1 MMEKKDILIIHG
13 TDYKNMT
20 IRILKRAGLAEL
32 IGDRNKRIGLKPNL
46 VVARDPS
53 EGATT
58 HAEILEG
65 VVAYLQECG
74 FNNLTIMEGS
84 WVGDNTRDAFR
95 AAGYERIS
103 RQYGVPFKD
112 MQADTWISGS
122 AIPRHR
128 WIS

>member
-58 HAEILEG
+58 HSEILEG

-74 FNNLTIMEGS
+74 FNNLIIM
-84 WVGDNTRDAFR
+84 
-95 AAGYERIS
+95 
-103 RQYGVPFKD
+103 
-112 MQADTWISGS
+112 
-122 AIPRHR
+122 
-128 WIS
+128 

>member
-58 HAEILEG
+58 QSG
-65 VVAYLQECG
+65 RYG
-74 FNNLTIMEGS
+74 G
-84 WVGDNTRDAFR
+84 AF
-95 AAGYERIS
+95 GERM
-103 RQYGVPFKD
+103 D
-112 MQADTWISGS
+112 MYA
-122 AIPRHR
+122 
-128 WIS
+128 

>member
-65 VVAYLQECG
+65 CHPKAADMVEIG
-74 FNNLTIMEGS
+74 
-84 WVGDNTRDAFR
+84 R
-95 AAGYERIS
+95 AH
-103 RQYGVPFKD
+103 V
-112 MQADTWISGS
+112 
-122 AIPRHR
+122 
-128 WIS
+128 

>member
-65 VVAYLQECG
+65 CHPK
-74 FNNLTIMEGS
+74 
-84 WVGDNTRDAFR
+84 
-95 AAGYERIS
+95 AADMVEFLEKEWICTHKQPML
-103 RQYGVPFKD
+103 RQ
-112 MQADTWISGS
+112 
-122 AIPRHR
+122 
-128 WIS
+128 